1 MEQARALTVLL
12 IETDYS
18 LRRLISL
25 GLQHRGMHVV
35 EASSPN
41 TLPALDVVGQVDLLV
56 FDADSSTYKNQ
67 PLLDTIASDFDL
79 SSMPTV
85 VLSWDEQPAT
95 HHASSATACA
105 TATYTACLEKPFD
118 ARVLYKTID
127 RLLAAKAMAEAAV
140 EAEQEAKLL
149 ASYHAKTSPSIWP
162 VITAAGLLMAVAG
175 LLFQFIITVLGLIVV
190 VVALLLWTLGS
201 PGQEARPQVAFP

>member
-1 MEQARALTVLL
+1 MEQAQALTVLL

-35 EASSPN
+35 EASSPD
-41 TLPALDVVGQVDLLV
+41 TIPFLEPGQIDLLV
-56 FDADSSTYKNQ
+56 IDVDGSAHNNRSWPVT
-67 PLLDTIASDFDL
+67 LASGFDL

-85 VLSWDEQPAT
+85 VLSWDDQPAT
-95 HHASSATACA
+95 NHALSPMTSATS
-105 TATYTACLEKPFD
+105 TYAACLEKPFD
-118 ARVLYKTID
+118 ARVLHKTID
-127 RLLAAKAMAEAAV
+127 HLLAAKALAQATV
-140 EAEQEAKLL
+140 EAEQEARLL
-149 ASYHAKTSPSIWP
+149 ASYSAKTAPSIWP

-175 LLFQFIITVLGLIVV
+175 LLFQFIIAVMGLVVV

-201 PGQEARPQVAFP
+201 PGQEVKPQVALP